1 MNLENIRNDFEVK
14 YRFLT
19 EAEGGRRTGTPY
31 QGYRCDWIYD
41 ADETAPSDKLQVW
54 MIWPIFV
61 NEDGIPLRNGTQ
73 VPAEGDAR
81 MLIVDDQLRESV
93 HRQRLA
99 VGVKGFLVEGSKR
112 VAEATVT
119 KLVALSN
126 NS

>member
-1 MNLENIRNDFEVK
+1 
-14 YRFLT
+14 
-19 EAEGGRRTGTPY
+19 
-31 QGYRCDWIYD
+31 
-41 ADETAPSDKLQVW
+41 

-73 VPAEGDAR
+73 VPAEGAAR
-81 MLIVDDQLRESV
+81 MLVVDDQLRESV

-119 KLVALSN
+119 KFVALSN